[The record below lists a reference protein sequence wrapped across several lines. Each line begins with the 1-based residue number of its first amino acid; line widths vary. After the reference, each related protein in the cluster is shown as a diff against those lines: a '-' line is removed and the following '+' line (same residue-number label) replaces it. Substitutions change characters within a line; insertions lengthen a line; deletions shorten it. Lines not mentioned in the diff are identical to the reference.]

1 MGIRFHCNHCEKRLN
16 VKVAQAG
23 EFCICPD
30 CESEIQIPLESTIEP
45 KKKRKKKKRHKR
57 PVEVDVSPVVN
68 QSVAQEVE
76 REVTPFEPI
85 SQASL
90 PLSDLVSSSVV
101 APAEEA
107 PDELVVEEVSVANS
121 DPAPV
126 PVPDAEPTS
135 KVELVDEAVES
146 ADAVEEVSAG
156 SNVAVSE
163 LVAEPDA
170 ESESEIVLA
179 ALPEP
184 YSPPLDSSQSPPQVE
199 AKLEP
204 ELDESAP
211 DSANFGDNDDIDSAA
226 ALDQLMDSGD
236 ELETETPSE
245 ETESFLLAKPV
256 AKIGEDPLKGNP
268 DLVWY
273 LRHKRLGEKGP
284 LKAREIE
291 AMLEA
296 GQIRRG
302 FIVWREDW
310 NDWLP
315 AEKIFP
321 ELAEK
326 KTAESTY
333 EIPED
338 LNPHS
343 EVNRKRRAKK
353 RFWLCFNAAAF
364 LLLLVLVYWV
374 TQFGS

>member
-1 MGIRFHCNHCEKRLN
+1 MGIRFHCDHCGKRLN
-16 VKVAQAG
+16 VKAAQAG

-45 KKKRKKKKRHKR
+45 KKKLKKRRRRKR
-57 PVEVDVSPVVN
+57 PVEVDVSPVVTEVVPN
-68 QSVAQEVE
+68 EFATGELHSASVA
-76 REVTPFEPI
+76 
-85 SQASL
+85 
-90 PLSDLVSSSVV
+90 SVV
-101 APAEEA
+101 VPVEESSG
-107 PDELVVEEVSVANS
+107 ELQVEEVSVTDVQPEVNAAVL
-121 DPAPV
+121 PEVAEVAPV
-126 PVPDAEPTS
+126 EAQDA
-135 KVELVDEAVES
+135 
-146 ADAVEEVSAG
+146 
-156 SNVAVSE
+156 
-163 LVAEPDA
+163 
-170 ESESEIVLA
+170 
-179 ALPEP
+179 
-184 YSPPLDSSQSPPQVE
+184 PLETEVE
-199 AKLEP
+199 AELEQP
-204 ELDESAP
+204 ASEPATFGDDEKV
-211 DSANFGDNDDIDSAA
+211 DSAE
-226 ALDQLMDSGD
+226 ALDQLLGVGD
-236 ELETETPSE
+236 ELETENPFE

-302 FIVWREDW
+302 YIVWREDW

-326 KTAESTY
+326 KAAESTY
-333 EIPED
+333 EIPDD

-343 EVNRKRRAKK
+343 EVNRKRRARK
-353 RFWLCFNAAAF
+353 RFWLCFSAVAF
-364 LLLLVLVYWV
+364 LLLLVLVYWM